1 MKIFDFEKD
10 GTAYRMKLDIRTYS
24 NGNLA
29 LAMHIHTDDG
39 WEPWNILTV
48 NLGFLLE
55 KDTAY
60 IDTNNNGESV
70 LAWIIRN
77 KLAVPTGKTARS
89 GYCTYPQYRFRESAL
104 REIDPDRKK
113 KYLADHAA

>member
-1 MKIFDFEKD
+1 MKIFDYEMNGNTYK
-10 GTAYRMKLDIRTYS
+10 MKLDVRTYS

-29 LAMHIHTDDG
+29 IAMHIHTEDG

-48 NLGFLLE
+48 NLGFVLE
-55 KDTAY
+55 KNIAY
-60 IDTNNNGESV
+60 IDTNNNGESI

-77 KLAVPTGKTARS
+77 KLAVPTGKTCRS
-89 GYCTYPQYRFRESAL
+89 GYCTYPQYKFRESAL
-104 REIDPDRKK
+104 REIDTDGYE